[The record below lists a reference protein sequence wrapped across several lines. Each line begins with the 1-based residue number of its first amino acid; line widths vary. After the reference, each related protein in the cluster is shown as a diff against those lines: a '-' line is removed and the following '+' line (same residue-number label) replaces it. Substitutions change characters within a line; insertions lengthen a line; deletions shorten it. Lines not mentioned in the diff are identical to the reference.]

1 MPRNPDRRG
10 PRLQF
15 FFAGEQQILLPEGVT
30 LADWALERN
39 AIQNPRIRAYLGS
52 IRLLETVLESNYA
65 ILHCSPQRLTEIW
78 RHVYQVCEVIRRQ
91 LSPLLAVPSKIP
103 SLELARGSAE
113 AALELLDVNVLAE
126 LRKYEGPLEEPRVL
140 ELRKALCISIGKI
153 HAFLQDTFGE
163 LMAADP
169 RSQHD
174 ADYYLSKRFPQDIE
188 EAEWLHV
195 TVERLLDA
203 LADFET
209 GRATVLA
216 PAIAGMA
223 RESRLPAGEAWDDL
237 ASFLGR
243 VVDELTPKLKEVLA
257 LRGIRFDELEI
268 LDRYAA
274 EIPTACHTVLALGR
288 VAREA
293 TALLRAGGGDR
304 PGGGES
310 ATSEAAATQAALSTE
325 ALRSLRAVDHHL
337 RDLFA
342 FAPLWLDGIRKR
354 RALLLKRGG
363 REGAEES

>member
-1 MPRNPDRRG
+1 M
-10 PRLQF
+10 RLQF

-78 RHVYQVCEVIRRQ
+78 RHVYQVCEVISRQ

-103 SLELARGSAE
+103 ALEQARLSAE
-113 AALELLDVNVLAE
+113 AALELLDGNVLAE
-126 LRKYEGPLEEPRVL
+126 LRRYDGPLEEARVL
-140 ELRKALCISIGKI
+140 ELRKALCVSIGKI

-195 TVERLLDA
+195 TVERLLDS
-203 LADFET
+203 LGDFEA
-209 GRATVLA
+209 GRLALLA
-216 PAIAGMA
+216 PAIGAMT
-223 RESRLPAGEAWDDL
+223 RESRLPAGESWEGL
-237 ASFLGR
+237 AGFLHR
-243 VVDELTPKLKEVLA
+243 LVEELTPKLKEVLA

-268 LDRYAA
+268 LDRYAV
-274 EIPTACHTVLALGR
+274 EVPTACHVVLALGR
-288 VAREA
+288 VAGDAATRLGAAGGPEPDSPEGTREA
-293 TALLRAGGGDR
+293 A
-304 PGGGES
+304 S
-310 ATSEAAATQAALSTE
+310 TQAALAAE
-325 ALRSLRAVDHHL
+325 ALRALRRIDHHL
-337 RDLFA
+337 QDLVA

-354 RALLLKRGG
+354 RALLLKRTS
-363 REGAEES
+363 REPAEGEAAEAPRRERG